1 LLRHGVVSRAAG
13 FVLLAFMV
21 AGTSCAH
28 GRLVPAD
35 DADRLPDAPGAAV
48 AVAGGVRIVAN
59 LSDARG
65 LGRELPAGLT
75 PIEIRVVNHSD
86 RPVTILYER
95 FTLEAPKG
103 RRYRVV
109 PAIPL
114 DHASLLAGMGPV
126 RPVFA
131 TSRFQVAP
139 RYHDIYPQLEAWPT
153 PLSRDASFSRD
164 AGERWTG
171 QAPAREVC
179 RMELPEGVLG
189 PEGEITGYLYFEDP
203 TRSEKA
209 LVLDA
214 ELLADQGGAA
224 PTSLKIPLK
233 VE

>member
-1 LLRHGVVSRAAG
+1 VFRATGLLVIASTFVAA
-13 FVLLAFMV
+13 
-21 AGTSCAH
+21 SCAH

-35 DADRLPDAPGAAV
+35 SADRLPDAPGAAV

-59 LSDARG
+59 PSDARG
-65 LGRELPAGLT
+65 LGRELPPGIT

-86 RPVTILYER
+86 RSVTILYER
-95 FTLEAPKG
+95 FTLEGPKG

-114 DHASLLAGMGPV
+114 DHASLLAGMGPI
-126 RPVFA
+126 RPIFA

-139 RYHDIYPQLEAWPT
+139 RYHDIYPQLDAWPT
-153 PLSRDASFSRD
+153 PLSRDASFARD

-171 QAPAREVC
+171 QAPVREVC

-189 PEGEITGYLYFEDP
+189 PQGEITGYLYFEDP
-203 TRSEKA
+203 TRSETS

-214 ELLADQGGAA
+214 ELLSERDGDAA
-224 PTSLKIPLK
+224 TSLKIPLK